1 MIKVRYGAHCGCP
14 LVHRIVADR
23 EGSGVLCVD
32 AEILAPPPIVMLQQ
46 QQQQQQQQPLGNRL
60 PVPEVE
66 ELYKHELVK
75 VREKVRVFRL
85 SLNVG
90 ESVDIDYS
98 FYHLL
103 VMCVD
108 GILEE
113 LDKSTG
119 YSHTKECTIG
129 DMNWSGPVG
138 NRMLTNI
145 GSTVV
150 TYFVLQWRNFSC

>member
-1 MIKVRYGAHCGCP
+1 M
-14 LVHRIVADR
+14 HRIVADK

-32 AEILAPPPIVMLQQ
+32 AEILAPPPPVMI
-46 QQQQQQQQPLGNRL
+46 QQQQQQPLGNRAY

-66 ELYKHELVK
+66 ELHKHELIK

-85 SLNVG
+85 SLEPG

-108 GILEE
+108 DGLLEE
-113 LDKSTG
+113 VDSSTG
-119 YSHTKECTIG
+119 YAHTRECRIG
-129 DMNWSGPVG
+129 DMAWSGPVG
-138 NRMLTNI
+138 NRVITNV

-150 TYFVLQWRNFSC
+150 TYFVLQWRNFSSSC